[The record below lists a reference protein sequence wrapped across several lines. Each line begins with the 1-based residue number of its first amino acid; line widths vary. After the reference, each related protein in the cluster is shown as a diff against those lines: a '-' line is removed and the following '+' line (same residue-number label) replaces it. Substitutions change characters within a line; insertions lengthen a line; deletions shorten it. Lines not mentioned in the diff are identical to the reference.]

1 MKRTAL
7 VVGATLLTSPA
18 HLLSTAHASGLAA
31 PVVGTSFSS
40 AVGQDPAAVYWNP
53 AMLGP
58 LLRERQGDALIGL
71 SALYLDVTYDRV
83 RRGEY
88 QYRDSLRFQAPVPAD
103 DINPALSGPA
113 GEARAAGF
121 IPLPAPQLFYG
132 HRIDDEFSIGLGMF
146 VPFGAVLEFDDGP
159 QKWALQSVELFAV
172 EAAAAA
178 AWRANDQ
185 LSFGVGAGIV
195 GGQLRLRKVVD
206 LASTPLMA
214 QAFAD
219 PPIGQ
224 PNSFGPNAP
233 STVRELDALSR
244 PVDIGPGYG
253 LSWSGR
259 IGVAYAPIPEVQ
271 LGAAYI
277 HRVPLVFT
285 GGFALDMDD
294 PLFTEDLVAQG
305 LRYPAEVNGE
315 AEVEFPLPPSLNLG
329 ASWAIDEQW
338 TVALT
343 GSIFFNS
350 VVRDLT
356 ATLRSNELVQ
366 PELGLGDTATVAL
379 PRDWTDTWQ
388 ADVRAM
394 YTGDGW
400 FAGGLVGFHSPAS
413 PDSTLDVSSPDGN
426 RAVVALNGGLELGKQ
441 PWLWGADL
449 GLVADLHV
457 QYVLPRDNTGSN
469 YDLANGEYT
478 LLLSAISAG
487 FRVRFE

>member
-1 MKRTAL
+1 MKRTAIAL
-7 VVGATLLTSPA
+7 GAA
-18 HLLSTAHASGLAA
+18 LLSTQAHASGLSA
-31 PVVGTSFSS
+31 PVIGNSFSS

-58 LLRERQGDALIGL
+58 LLRERQADAYAGL

-83 RRGEY
+83 RRGDY
-88 QYRDSLRFQAPVPAD
+88 QYRDSLRFRAPVPQD
-103 DINPALSGPA
+103 DLDPTRSGPDE
-113 GEARAAGF
+113 EARAAGF
-121 IPLPAPQLFYG
+121 IPLPAPQLFYS
-132 HRIDDEFSIGLGMF
+132 HRIDDEFSLGLGLF
-146 VPFGAVLEFDDGP
+146 VPFGAVLEFDDGGP

-178 AWRANDQ
+178 AWQANDQ
-185 LSFGVGAGIV
+185 LSFGVGAGVV

-214 QAFAD
+214 RAFAD

-285 GGFALDMDD
+285 GGFALDMND

-329 ASWAIDEQW
+329 ASWAIDEHW

-343 GSIFFNS
+343 GSVFFNS
-350 VVRDLT
+350 VVQDLT
-356 ATLRSNELVQ
+356 ATLRSNEFVQ
-366 PELGLGDTATVAL
+366 PELGLGDSATVAL
-379 PRDWTDTWQ
+379 PRDWSDTWQ
-388 ADVRAM
+388 ADARVM
-394 YTGDGW
+394 YTTDDW
-400 FAGGLVGFHSPAS
+400 FAGGVVGYHTPAS
-413 PDSTLDVSSPDGN
+413 PDSTLDVSSPDGD
-426 RAVVALNGGLELGKQ
+426 RVTVAVQGGLELGKQ
-441 PWLWGADL
+441 AWLWGADL

-457 QYVLPRDNTGSN
+457 QYVLPRENTGSD

-478 LLLSAISAG
+478 LLLGAISGGIRA
-487 FRVRFE
+487 RFE